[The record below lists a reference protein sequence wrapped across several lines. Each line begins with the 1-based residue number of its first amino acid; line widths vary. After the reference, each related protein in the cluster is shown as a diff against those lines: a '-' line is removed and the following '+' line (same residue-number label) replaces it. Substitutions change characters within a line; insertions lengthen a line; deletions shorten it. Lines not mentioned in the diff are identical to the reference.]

1 MLDLSKIIDFVRL
14 LDKFRKV
21 ERMLHVNGGDRY
33 ENDVEHSYNLAML
46 AWYIIENH
54 NLNLNRDKVLK
65 YALVHDFVEIYAGD
79 TYIYS
84 TNKNELDSKEDREK
98 KAAERL
104 QKELPE
110 FKDLHELIKIYEKRG
125 DEESR
130 FVYALDKIQ
139 PVLNIYTDGGRTWKE
154 KGITIEMLI
163 SHKKDKVALSPEIA
177 SCFEDLITLLK
188 KEEKQLFS
196 KD

>member
-1 MLDLSKIIDFVRL
+1 M
-14 LDKFRKV
+14 
-21 ERMLHVNGGDRY
+21 
-33 ENDVEHSYNLAML
+33 
-46 AWYIIENH
+46 
-54 NLNLNRDKVLK
+54 
-65 YALVHDFVEIYAGD
+65 HDFVEVYAGD

-84 TNKNELDSKEDREK
+84 TNQEELDSKEEREK

-110 FKDLHELIKIYEKRG
+110 FKDLHKLINIYEKRG

-154 KGITIEMLI
+154 KGITIKMLVD
-163 SHKKDKVALSPEIA
+163 HKKDKVALSPEIA
-177 SCFEDLITLLK
+177 SCFEELVALLK
-188 KEEKQLFS
+188 KEEKQLFI
-196 KD
+196 K